1 MKVQHICKF
10 FAELFTINSKKKSS
24 KYVKKKSDYMNQDNK
39 EILFKFKSFVLST
52 NVTSVFQ
59 IGLQKPVVS
68 PDITRHDHVPL
79 AVNDIELL

>member
-1 MKVQHICKF
+1 
-10 FAELFTINSKKKSS
+10 
-24 KYVKKKSDYMNQDNK
+24 MNQDNK

-79 AVNDIELL
+79 VVNDIELL